1 MHKLS
6 TRGRVWAVYCLI
18 AQAGA
23 VVIGIFDPAANNSL
37 LNHLNR
43 ACHRCN

>member
-1 MHKLS
+1 MHNLS
-6 TRGRVWAVYCLI
+6 TRGRVCEVYCLI

-37 LNHLNR
+37 LDHLNG